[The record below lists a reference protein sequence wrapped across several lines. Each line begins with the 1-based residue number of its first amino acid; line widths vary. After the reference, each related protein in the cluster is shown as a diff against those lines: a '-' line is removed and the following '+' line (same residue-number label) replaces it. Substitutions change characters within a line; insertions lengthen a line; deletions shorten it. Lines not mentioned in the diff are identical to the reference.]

1 MQYRSLAHNSRVGVA
16 IIIYTYI
23 GYACTL
29 LSPIEYNTIWY
40 MELIATIL
48 FLSPAALAL
57 VDFLADISNN
67 SK

>member
-1 MQYRSLAHNSRVGVA
+1 
-16 IIIYTYI
+16 
-23 GYACTL
+23 
-29 LSPIEYNTIWY
+29 

-57 VDFLADISNN
+57 LDFLTDISNN